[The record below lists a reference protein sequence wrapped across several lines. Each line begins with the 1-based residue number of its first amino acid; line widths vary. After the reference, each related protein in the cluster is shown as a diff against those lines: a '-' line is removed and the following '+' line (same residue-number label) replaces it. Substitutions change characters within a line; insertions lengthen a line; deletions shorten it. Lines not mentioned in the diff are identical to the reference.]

1 MVISLIIARFAIRP
15 ATIYHKGGDKLETK
29 LKSKALEEFSQV
41 ASTVVNPELQ
51 KWKDNGGKIIGYFCS
66 AMPIEMVTAAGLL
79 PVRLRATGSTGTELS
94 DSFFSSINCSFPRHA
109 FNMALKGEYDFI
121 DGLVMFN
128 SCDHIRRIYDHW
140 IRQIGTP
147 FVKILSL
154 PKKAEAPQVEWFRNE
169 LVNLRNDMQ
178 THFGVQITD
187 DKLWEAIE
195 IHNKT
200 RRLLRALY
208 DLRKGE
214 QPPVTGEETLAITV
228 ASTAMPPERYN
239 QLLKELLDDLNNSEG
254 NTGHR
259 ARLMIMGGELDNPEY
274 IGIIENQ
281 GGLVVAD
288 SLCFG
293 SRMLWKDVDENADDP
308 LKALAKYYI
317 VDRPSCARMF
327 TEYEKRSKYVRD
339 MISDF
344 KVDGVV
350 FVRLT
355 FCEVWGFE
363 QFSML
368 NDFKEWKVPLLCMD
382 REYILSGVGQL
393 RTRIQAF
400 LETMGK

>member
-355 FCEVWGFE
+355 FCEVWGFVE
-363 QFSML
+363 FSLL

>member
-1 MVISLIIARFAIRP
+1 M
-15 ATIYHKGGDKLETK
+15 ETK